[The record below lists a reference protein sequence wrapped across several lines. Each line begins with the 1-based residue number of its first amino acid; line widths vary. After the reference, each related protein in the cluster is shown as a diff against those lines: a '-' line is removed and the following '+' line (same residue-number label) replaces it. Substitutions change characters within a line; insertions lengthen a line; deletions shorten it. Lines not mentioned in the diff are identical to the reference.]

1 MAEIFF
7 IASDERALDLVESLR
22 IQSPKSL
29 TFETDLASAVK
40 RLHKENPRFVFIQS
54 SLDGIPCD
62 EIATQA
68 RMLVDNAALQIILLG
83 NDDAPPGFPPPGFAA
98 SLNLTLPTAQLTS
111 DVLQLLSEDIA
122 QTTAAPSALILDD
135 LPDFEIP
142 SFDSIVE
149 PHPAPQWPSEPPE
162 PLVFDAEALQEPPVE
177 KAPEIAGSDEIVF
190 FVAAPPPQ
198 QEPTEEPAE
207 PALQAAVQK
216 TTPQRKEKGH
226 GTQPKSLY
234 PSPDQIYRKP
244 PELCGVPEEGDE
256 PAASEGPEP
265 RRLTRPLSIA
275 AAALLLAGLLFW
287 RFFAHQPEPQV
298 TQKPEAVP
306 AAPSGKTVAQPLQ
319 TPAAPGEQQA
329 LPLFIQRVPAD
340 AAYAAAHPGWE
351 RYENEK
357 VEFRVFREGG
367 RIMAIQALPM
377 GYAEIGERQ
386 VPAWFR
392 EAVGAEM
399 PAKGKVKEANGV
411 KVETRRAPGGAEV
424 AIYRSP
430 QSRILGVVLQLAAPR
445 QK

>member
-1 MAEIFF
+1 M
-7 IASDERALDLVESLR
+7 
-22 IQSPKSL
+22 
-29 TFETDLASAVK
+29 K

-68 RMLVDNAALQIILLG
+68 RMLVDNATLQLILLG
-83 NDDAPPGFPPPGFAA
+83 DDDAPPGFPPPGFAA
-98 SLNLTLPTAQLTS
+98 SLNLALPTAQLTS

-162 PLVFDAEALQEPPVE
+162 PLVFDAEALQAPPAE
-177 KAPEIAGSDEIVF
+177 KAPEITGSDEIVF
-190 FVAAPPPQ
+190 FVAAQPPQ

-207 PALQAAVQK
+207 PAVQAAVQAAA
-216 TTPQRKEKGH
+216 PQRKEKGH

-234 PSPDQIYRKP
+234 PSPNQIYRKP

-256 PAASEGPEP
+256 PAVAEGPEP
-265 RRLTRPLSIA
+265 PRLTRPLYVGI
-275 AAALLLAGLLFW
+275 ALLFAGLLFW
-287 RFFAHQPEPQV
+287 RLFAHQPEPQSS
-298 TQKPEAVP
+298 QKPATVP
-306 AAPSGKTVAQPLQ
+306 AAPPGKTVAQPVQ
-319 TPAAPGEQQA
+319 TPAASGEQQA
-329 LPLFIQRVPAD
+329 LPLFIPRVPAD

-367 RIMAIQALPM
+367 RIIAIQALPT
-377 GYAEIGERQ
+377 GDAGIGERQ

-399 PAKGKVKEANGV
+399 PAKGKIKEADGV
-411 KVETRRAPGGAEV
+411 KVETRRVPGGAEI

-445 QK
+445 PK

>member
-1 MAEIFF
+1 M
-7 IASDERALDLVESLR
+7 
-22 IQSPKSL
+22 
-29 TFETDLASAVK
+29 ASAVK

-68 RMLVDNAALQIILLG
+68 RMLVDNAALQLILLG
-83 NDDAPPGFPPPGFAA
+83 DDDAPPGFPPPGFAA

-162 PLVFDAEALQEPPVE
+162 PLIFDAEALQEPPAE
-177 KAPEIAGSDEIVF
+177 KAPEITGSDEIVF
-190 FVAAPPPQ
+190 FVAAQPQQ

-207 PALQAAVQK
+207 PAVQAAAQVAA
-216 TTPQRKEKGH
+216 PQRKEKGH

-234 PSPDQIYRKP
+234 PSPNQIYRKP
-244 PELCGVPEEGDE
+244 PELCGVPEEEDE
-256 PAASEGPEP
+256 PAVAEGPETK
-265 RRLTRPLSIA
+265 RLSRPLYVGI
-275 AAALLLAGLLFW
+275 ALLFAGLLFW
-287 RFFAHQPEPQV
+287 RLFAHQPEPQS

-306 AAPSGKTVAQPLQ
+306 AAPPGKTAAQPQQ
-319 TPAAPGEQQA
+319 TPTASGEQQA
-329 LPLFIQRVPAD
+329 LPLFIPRVPAD

-351 RYENEK
+351 RYENDK

-367 RIMAIQALPM
+367 RIIAIQALPM
-377 GYAEIGERQ
+377 GDAGIGERQ

-399 PAKGKVKEANGV
+399 PAKGKVKEADGV
-411 KVETRRAPGGAEV
+411 KVETRRAPDGAEV

-445 QK
+445 PK

>member
-22 IQSPKSL
+22 IQSLKSL

-54 SLDGIPCD
+54 SLDGIACD

-68 RMLVDNAALQIILLG
+68 RMLVDNADLRLILLG
-83 NDDAPPGFPPPGFAA
+83 DDDAPPGFPPPGFAA
-98 SLNLTLPTAQLTS
+98 SLSLTLPTAQLTS
-111 DVLQLLSEDIA
+111 DVLQLLSEDFA
-122 QTTAAPSALILDD
+122 QTTTAPSALILDD

-142 SFDSIVE
+142 SFDSIAE
-149 PHPAPQWPSEPPE
+149 PHPAPHWPSEPPE
-162 PLVFDAEALQEPPVE
+162 PLVFDAEALQGPTVE
-177 KAPEIAGSDEIVF
+177 KPPEITGSDEIVF

-198 QEPTEEPAE
+198 QEPAEAPAE
-207 PALQAAVQK
+207 PTEQAAVQEAA
-216 TTPQRKEKGH
+216 PQRKEKGH
-226 GTQPKSLY
+226 GTRPKSLY

-256 PAASEGPEP
+256 PAVPEGPET
-265 RRLTRPLSIA
+265 RRLTRPLYVGI
-275 AAALLLAGLLFW
+275 ALLFAGVLFW
-287 RFFAHQPEPQV
+287 RLFAHEPEPQPV
-298 TQKPEAVP
+298 QKPATVP
-306 AAPSGKTVAQPLQ
+306 AAPSGKTVAQPVP
-319 TPAAPGEQQA
+319 TPAASGEQQA
-329 LPLFIQRVPAD
+329 LPLFIPRVPAD

-367 RIMAIQALPM
+367 RIMAIQALPV
-377 GYAEIGERQ
+377 GDAEIGESQ

-399 PAKGKVKEANGV
+399 PAKGKFKEADGV

-424 AIYRSP
+424 AIYRTP
-430 QSRILGVVLQLAAPR
+430 QSRILGVVLQLAAQR